1 MTQFE
6 VVSPERKPP
15 SHKKIIVGVLLLLIV
30 GLTCIS
36 LGRWQLS
43 RADERIGIAQSIE
56 AGRAHPPIQ
65 LNSSTPQAD
74 LIDWRSAKVEG
85 HWATQFTVLLDNRNL
100 DGRPGYWVATP
111 FVNTDGSAVLVLRG
125 WLPRF
130 IAPLASDAASNQTVT
145 STSNANTKPQSDA
158 LLNGKVSQLP
168 SQQPP
173 QLSIKTATSLEQ
185 VIGEMTP
192 HVPRLFELKADPT
205 LNMAPLSA
213 FTKTLNTQN
222 ETQTPQII
230 EADIRQLPTLQNLQ
244 LDVLAQATG
253 LKLLPIVLKQTSSS
267 PDGLVRQWAG
277 PSIDSDTNK
286 GYAMQWFVFA
296 AIAIIAAL
304 VLGWRGLKHAK
315 I

>member
-1 MTQFE
+1 MTKFE
-6 VVSPERKPP
+6 EVSPSLKLQ
-15 SHKKIIVGVLLLLIV
+15 SHKKIVFGVVLLLIV
-30 GLTCIS
+30 GLVCIM

-43 RADERIGIAQSIE
+43 RADQRMAIAQSIE
-56 AGRAHPPIQ
+56 DGRSQPPIQ
-65 LNSSTPQAD
+65 LNAKTPIDD
-74 LIDWRSAKVEG
+74 LTDWRSAKLEG
-85 HWATQFTVLLDNRNL
+85 TWATEFTVLLDNRNL

-111 FVNTDGSAVLVLRG
+111 LVQADGSAVLVLRG
-125 WLPRF
+125 WLPRL
-130 IAPLASDAASNQTVT
+130 IAPTGSGSASNPLT
-145 STSNANTKPQSDA
+145 
-158 LLNGKVSQLP
+158 LP
-168 SQQPP
+168 S
-173 QLSIKTATSLEQ
+173 QLSIKTVSYPEQ
-185 VIGEMTP
+185 IVGEMTP

-205 LNMAPLSA
+205 LVLAPLSA
-213 FTKTLNTQN
+213 FKTTVELINGMPAN
-222 ETQTPQII
+222 EII

-267 PDGLVRQWAG
+267 SDGLVRQWAG

-304 VLGWRGLKHAK
+304 VLGWRSLKRAK